1 MLGKTVVTGLTLIYI
16 NKCVLVY
23 KRSNGVD
30 KIGLIA
36 GNGRF
41 PMLFAQA
48 AKAKGFGVICVAIE
62 EETDKKISGYTDK
75 VFWIKLGEF
84 SKLITIFK
92 QEGINKAVMAGQ
104 IKKVRI
110 FDTGLKLDNIAK
122 AILGS
127 IRNNRDTLILSAA
140 IAKLKSSGINIISS
154 ATFLDEL
161 LPARGV
167 LTKRKLTDEERED
180 VAFGVPI
187 ARKIAAL
194 DIGQAIMVKEKVV
207 VAVEAV
213 EGTDEAIKR
222 AARLAGP
229 GLVIIKV
236 ARPFQDMRFDIPVV
250 GTNTIKALL
259 EAGSNVLAV
268 ESKKTLLIDRDE
280 LIDFADANGI
290 SVVSI

>member
-1 MLGKTVVTGLTLIYI
+1 M
-16 NKCVLVY
+16 N
-23 KRSNGVD
+23 

-62 EETDKKISGYTDK
+62 EEADKKISEYADE

-92 QEGINKAVMAGQ
+92 QEGIDKAVMAGQ
-104 IKKVRI
+104 IKKAHI
-110 FDTGLKLDNIAK
+110 FDTSLKLDNIAK
-122 AILGS
+122 TILNS
-127 IRNNRDTLILSAA
+127 ISNNRDTLILSAA
-140 IAKLKSSGINIISS
+140 IAKLKSSGIKIINS
-154 ATFLDEL
+154 ATFLGEL
-161 LPARGV
+161 LPERGI
-167 LTKRKLTDEERED
+167 LTKRKPTDKERAD
-180 VAFGVPI
+180 IAFGVPI

-194 DIGQAIMVKEKVV
+194 DIGQAIAVKERVV

-213 EGTDEAIKR
+213 EGTDETIKR
-222 AARLAGP
+222 AAKLAGP

-250 GTNTIKALL
+250 GINTIKALI

-268 ESKKTLLIDRDE
+268 ESKKTLLMDRDE
-280 LIDFADANGI
+280 LINFADANGI
-290 SVVSI
+290 SVVSV

>member
-1 MLGKTVVTGLTLIYI
+1 
-16 NKCVLVY
+16 VLEY
-23 KRSNGVD
+23 KRSNGVN

-62 EETDKKISGYTDK
+62 EEADKKISEYADE

-92 QEGINKAVMAGQ
+92 QEGIKKCVMAGQ

-110 FDTGLKLDNIAK
+110 FDTSLKLDNIAK
-122 AILGS
+122 TILNS
-127 IRNNRDTLILSAA
+127 ISNNRDTLILSAA
-140 IAKLKSSGINIISS
+140 IAKLKSSGIEIINS
-154 ATFLDEL
+154 ATFLGEL
-161 LPARGV
+161 LPERGI
-167 LTKRKLTDEERED
+167 LTKRKPTDKERAD
-180 VAFGVPI
+180 IVFGVPI
-187 ARKIAAL
+187 ARKIAGL
-194 DIGQAIMVKEKVV
+194 DIGQAIAVKERVV

-213 EGTDEAIKR
+213 EGTDETIKR
-222 AARLAGP
+222 AAKLAGP

-250 GTNTIKALL
+250 GINTIKALI

-268 ESKKTLLIDRDE
+268 ESKKTLLMDRDE
-280 LIDFADANGI
+280 LINFADANGI
-290 SVVSI
+290 SVVSV